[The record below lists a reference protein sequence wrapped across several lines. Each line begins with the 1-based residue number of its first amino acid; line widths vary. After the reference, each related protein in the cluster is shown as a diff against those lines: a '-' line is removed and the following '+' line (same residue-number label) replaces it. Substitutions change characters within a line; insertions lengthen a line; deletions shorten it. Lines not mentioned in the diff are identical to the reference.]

1 MLLNIKHL
9 GTNEHDHRL
18 YHIQTPSGLSGILDM
33 CGSDREITLLLVGT
47 HYRRDYPAS
56 AGLDSA
62 EPPRIRDLEGGY
74 QVVQT
79 FMANWEHATAE
90 QRELLCEYDDRPI
103 NYWRFDT
110 KKMQDV
116 RTKNKVRLVEDRPV
130 HVPAHQSGDW
140 YKVLVE
146 NLRRALKG
154 TTGAQNI
161 RIGHVT
167 VKRSILYG
175 LLNTKS
181 ALTVDPVVEL
191 RYDDSETVGG
201 SLLIRSADGRARVT
215 VKHGAGDKH
224 KGRYGFARRIAFVPA

>member
-1 MLLNIKHL
+1 
-9 GTNEHDHRL
+9 
-18 YHIQTPSGLSGILDM
+18 M

-56 AGLDSA
+56 AELDSA

-79 FMANWEHATAE
+79 FMANWEYATTE

-110 KKMQDV
+110 KKMRDV

-130 HVPAHQSGDW
+130 HVPAQRSLGQW
-140 YKVLVE
+140 YRVWVKD
-146 NLRRALKG
+146 LRRALKG

-167 VKRSILYG
+167 VKRSILNEFI
-175 LLNTKS
+175 NTKG
-181 ALTVDPVVEL
+181 ALAVDPFVEL

-215 VKHGAGDKH
+215 VRHGAGDKH

>member
-56 AGLDSA
+56 AELGTD
-62 EPPRIRDLEGGY
+62 PPRIRDLEGGY

-79 FMANWEHATAE
+79 FMANWEHATIE
-90 QRELLCEYDDRPI
+90 QRENLLDPDIKPLYTYRKHGKI
-103 NYWRFDT
+103 QR
-110 KKMQDV
+110 
-116 RTKNKVRLVEDRPV
+116 NKRKVQLVEDRPV
-130 HVPAHQSGDW
+130 HVPAQRSLGQW
-140 YKVLVE
+140 YRVWVKD
-146 NLRRALKG
+146 LRRALKG

-161 RIGHVT
+161 RIEHVT

-201 SLLIRSADGRARVT
+201 SLLIRSADGRAKVT
-215 VKHGAGDKH
+215 LKHGAGDKH
-224 KGRYGFARRIAFVPA
+224 KGHYGFARRIAFVPA